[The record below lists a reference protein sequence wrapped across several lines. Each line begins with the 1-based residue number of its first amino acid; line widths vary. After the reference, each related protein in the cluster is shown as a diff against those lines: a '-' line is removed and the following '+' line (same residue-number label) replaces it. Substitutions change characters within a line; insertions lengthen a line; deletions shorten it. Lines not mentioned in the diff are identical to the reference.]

1 MRSLAYQD
9 TEELGGLASVLALQK
24 RDHVKLDR
32 LLGELDAAHPAQQDA
47 VLRRIYRLVFPHAFA
62 EECVLWPAIRKV
74 LPDGE
79 RLTLQIE
86 EEHQEVN
93 ELVTSLEGM
102 NADDP
107 GRSATLDR
115 LIQVL
120 REDVRDEEDVL
131 LPRLQERLS
140 RRRLQI
146 LGLAWEAVRQLAPT
160 RAHPVVARRPP
171 GNVIAAV
178 PLAVIDRCRDG
189 VELVLQTGPPRGAS
203 CWPGLA

>member
-1 MRSLAYQD
+1 MRSLAHQD
-9 TEELGGLASVLALQK
+9 TEELGGVASVLVRQK

-47 VLRRIYRLVFPHAFA
+47 VLRHIYRLVFPHAFA
-62 EECVLWPAIRKV
+62 EESVLWPAIRQV

-79 RLTLQIE
+79 KLTLQIE
-86 EEHQEVN
+86 QEHQEVN

-102 NADDP
+102 NADRP
-107 GRSATLDR
+107 GRTATLNR
-115 LIQVL
+115 LVEVL

-131 LPRLQERLS
+131 LPRLQDRLS
-140 RRRLQI
+140 RRRLQV
-146 LGLAWEAVRQLAPT
+146 LGLAWEVVRRLAPT

-178 PLAVIDRCRDG
+178 PLAVLDRSAMASTSSCKPGRHGVRDG
-189 VELVLQTGPPRGAS
+189 WKR
-203 CWPGLA
+203 